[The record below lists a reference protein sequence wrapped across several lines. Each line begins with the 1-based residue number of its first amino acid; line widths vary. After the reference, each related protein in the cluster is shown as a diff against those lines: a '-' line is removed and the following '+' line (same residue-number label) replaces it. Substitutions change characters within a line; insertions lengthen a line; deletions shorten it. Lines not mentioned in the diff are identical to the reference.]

1 METIKGS
8 QPPETNIILR
18 GDVSD
23 DKLVCAD
30 WVVKAGGYMYVYA
43 YIYIYI
49 CIFILREDRRGKA
62 RQKKQT
68 METIKLSQPPE
79 TNN

>member
-18 GDVSD
+18 GHVSD

-43 YIYIYI
+43 YRYIYIYI
-49 CIFILREDRRGKA
+49 NIYVYLFCGKTDEA
-62 RQKKQT
+62 KADKRSKQW
-68 METIKLSQPPE
+68 KQLS
-79 TNN
+79 

>member
-49 CIFILREDRRGKA
+49 YVYLFCGKTDEA
-62 RQKKQT
+62 KPDKRSKQW
-68 METIKLSQPPE
+68 KQLS
-79 TNN
+79 